1 MCHSYKKSNIP
12 SSIMLLIEDIWKLS
26 QDLNIYNCHYIYKET
41 NRIIDCL
48 VMKSICNLELIIW
61 WSNFLKDVRKFSFED

>member
-26 QDLNIYNCHYIYKET
+26 QDLYIYNCYYIYNEA

>member
-26 QDLNIYNCHYIYKET
+26 QDLNIYNCHYIYKEA

-48 VMKSICNLELIIW
+48 VMKSIYNLELIIW